1 MEEVARN
8 LLTLAEN
15 GCIIEIEGSML
26 RHERYG
32 KGCRSMKKILLII
45 LGLIICIPTVVAI
58 ASYQATES
66 ANPNAKTVA
75 SMTLTDPEGHTST
88 FSDEDGDEATKMI
101 ELFVDL
107 MDSASKVSSLPAQL
121 DGRHYTVT
129 MSSKPNTSYQFY
141 FTNNPEVC
149 YYTDATSIYKLNA
162 AKAGKFLSTSY
173 AAGLYKTS
181 ELPSLS
187 LSGQNTVPTEAEWYY
202 KTYDGSFVKLD
213 TDGLLALEPP
223 TLSLEGGLGI
233 AFDSEPDDCDVKI
246 ARQAGGEII
255 FDGKLEELSSLNLST
270 AGTVSVSITASW
282 DRSDDVPSYG
292 SITYTFFAN
301 VTAPAEFYLKAS
313 ANNQAGDLITI
324 TAYNIADVSKIQF
337 SSTLAS
343 DFTPRFFAVEGED
356 YAVALFAVPL
366 DTKAGNYTMTLAYG
380 GVQSDLTLKVT
391 ARSIKNSNLVV
402 SKAVYDT
409 FYKDSVKNDF
419 HAELEPYLAYAAATQ
434 YWSGDFAKIFPD
446 SDIKSGYAK
455 TRPIYKASEKTKDS
469 FTQETVVYKANT
481 GTAITAT
488 ASGEVIFA
496 GYLEFGG
503 NMVIIEHGYGLKSWY
518 MHLDSVS
525 VRSGETVA
533 KGAEVGKAGKSGFFT
548 SEYTG
553 VEFAM
558 SVFEQFFCPY
568 DLWSDG
574 ELKGVSFKTK

>member
-1 MEEVARN
+1 
-8 LLTLAEN
+8 
-15 GCIIEIEGSML
+15 
-26 RHERYG
+26 
-32 KGCRSMKKILLII
+32 
-45 LGLIICIPTVVAI
+45 
-58 ASYQATES
+58 
-66 ANPNAKTVA
+66 
-75 SMTLTDPEGHTST
+75 
-88 FSDEDGDEATKMI
+88 MI

-107 MDSASKVSSLPAQL
+107 MTSASKVSSLPMQL

-181 ELPSLS
+181 ALPTLS
-187 LSGQNTVPTEAEWYY
+187 LSGQNAIPTEAEWYY

-213 TDGLLALEPP
+213 ASGLLALEPP

-233 AFDSEPDDCDVKI
+233 TFEEVPDDCDVKI
-246 ARQAGGEII
+246 ARQAGGEIL
-255 FDGKLEELSSLNLST
+255 FDGSLDELSSLNLSK
-270 AGTVSVSITASW
+270 AGTISVSITASW
-282 DRSDDVPSYG
+282 DRSESTSSYG

-313 ANNQAGDLITI
+313 SNNQAGDLVTL

-337 SSTLAS
+337 SSTLNT
-343 DFTPRFFAVEGED
+343 DFTPQFFAVEGEE
-356 YAVALFAVPL
+356 YAVALIPIPL

-380 GVQSDLTLKVT
+380 GVQSDLTVKVT

-409 FYKDSVKNDF
+409 FYKESVKNDF
-419 HAELEPYLAYAAATQ
+419 QTELAPYLAYASSTQ
-434 YWSGDFAKIFPD
+434 YWSADFAKVFPD
-446 SDIKSGYAK
+446 TAIKSGYAK
-455 TRPIYKASEKTKDS
+455 IRPIYKASEKTKDS

-481 GTAITAT
+481 GTAINAT
-488 ASGEVIFA
+488 ANGEVIFA

-525 VRSGETVA
+525 VRTGETIA

-558 SVFEQFFCPY
+558 SVFDQFFCPY